1 MAGQS
6 ATDPTHGGTFTDPAQ
21 SVIEKG
27 KGKATED
34 VSMGEDDD
42 DSSDEETGA
51 EEDEPEP
58 AEEDEDDLQEIDT
71 DNIVGGRTRGKAI
84 DYDKIDPSE
93 FPEDDDDEDD
103 DDFEDPDAN
112 HDAMQEFGTSSL
124 HQRDARS
131 ALFDNYTG
139 DRNRNASSS
148 PAVGARAGYGYGYT
162 GGSGSGAMNG
172 SAGGGYRPA
181 TPNSKG
187 QYSDAVL
194 SELEN
199 QNDAEVEGISA
210 KVKMLKDITVAIG
223 DEIRDSSKLADTMN
237 NSFDN
242 TRVRLRGTMNRM
254 LRMAEKTGVG
264 WRVWLGF
271 FAAVTVLFWYVWLF

>member
-1 MAGQS
+1 MA
-6 ATDPTHGGTFTDPAQ
+6 
-21 SVIEKG
+21 
-27 KGKATED
+27 
-34 VSMGEDDD
+34 
-42 DSSDEETGA
+42 SS
-51 EEDEPEP
+51 
-58 AEEDEDDLQEIDT
+58 
-71 DNIVGGRTRGKAI
+71 R
-84 DYDKIDPSE
+84 
-93 FPEDDDDEDD
+93 
-103 DDFEDPDAN
+103 
-112 HDAMQEFGTSSL
+112 FGTSSL

-131 ALFDNYTG
+131 ALFENYAG

-148 PAVGARAGYGYGYT
+148 PAVGSRIGGYGYGYT

-271 FAAVTVLFWYVWLF
+271 FAAVVLLFWYVWLF